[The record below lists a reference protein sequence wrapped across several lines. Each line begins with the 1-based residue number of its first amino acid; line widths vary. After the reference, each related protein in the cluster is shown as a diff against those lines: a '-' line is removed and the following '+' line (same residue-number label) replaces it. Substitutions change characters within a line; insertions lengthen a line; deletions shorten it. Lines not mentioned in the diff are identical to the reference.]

1 MAGMCAARPPGPG
14 PRLAPAA
21 SQMSELPQLIV
32 DGLVSGAVL
41 AIAAVGVSL
50 VYGILHLV
58 NFAHGDYLTFGAYAG
73 LGVTAL
79 GLSMVVATVVAV
91 AATAAL
97 AVGLQ
102 LVLWGPVRRRRAGLL
117 SSFITAIGLALVLR
131 HAIFLVVGAGSRA
144 YPVDQFSV
152 ERLGPVRVSIS
163 QLIAISLSIVAIAV
177 IGVLLARTSIGRSM
191 RAFADNP
198 ELAAV
203 AGVDVGRIVLATWLV
218 AGALAGLAGELQGL
232 IQGAFDPNMGWNLL
246 LPIFAAVVLGTI
258 GNAYGALL
266 GGFVLG
272 LVMELS
278 TWSVLGGGIPASYK
292 YVVAFLALI
301 LMLLVRPQGLLGRR
315 ARAL

>member
-1 MAGMCAARPPGPG
+1 MGEVA
-14 PRLAPAA
+14 
-21 SQMSELPQLIV
+21 QLLV

-50 VYGILHLV
+50 VYGILRLV
-58 NFAHGDYLTFGAYAG
+58 NFAHGDYLTFGAFAA
-73 LGVTAL
+73 LLAATAL
-79 GLSMVVATVVAV
+79 HLGMVAATAV
-91 AATAAL
+91 ALVFTAAL

-102 LVLWGPVRRRRAGLL
+102 FVLWGPMRRRRAGLF
-117 SSFITAIGLALVLR
+117 STFITAIGLALVLR
-131 HAIFLVVGAGSRA
+131 HAIFLVAGASSRS

-152 ERLGPVRVSIS
+152 ERLGPVRVSTS
-163 QLIAISLSIVAIAV
+163 QLIAIALSIAAIIL
-177 IGVLLARTSIGRSM
+177 IGLLLARTGVGRSM

-198 ELAAV
+198 QLAAV
-203 AGVDVGRIVLATWLV
+203 AGVDADRIIVYTWLL

-258 GNAYGALL
+258 GSAYGALL
-266 GGFVLG
+266 GGFALG

-278 TWSVLGGGIPASYK
+278 TWSIFGGGIPSSYK
-292 YVVAFLALI
+292 FVVAFTALI